1 MEREFLWG
9 GAISASQAEGR
20 FGRAPI
26 GSDFRLPK
34 ERTEGEGL
42 TVVGCDFYH
51 HYREDIA
58 LFAEMGFKCLR
69 FSISWARIFPDD
81 DMTPSE
87 EGLKFYDDVLDE
99 LHRYGIEP
107 VVTLL
112 HYDMPFRLAKEYN
125 GFLSRYVVDCF
136 TRFVD
141 VVTER
146 YADKVKY
153 WLTLNEIN
161 TIHFSCTILGC
172 MKREVTKDEYAQILF
187 HALYASAYCV
197 QAVKRH
203 NQEAQ
208 AGMMFGYTPKYPK
221 SCNPAD
227 IWKTFKEEENDY
239 VFSDVC
245 VNGEFPYYAVQKA
258 RDENIQ
264 IEYKPEDLEVIR
276 RGTVDFLSISYYMS
290 MCISSNKDEEITIG
304 NMSMG
309 AKNPY
314 LNMTEWGWQVDPEG
328 LRIGLNKL
336 YDRYKLPLFVVEN
349 GLGAVDRVEEDGSI
363 HDPYRIAYL
372 RDHIREIK
380 LAVKDGVDVMGYTP
394 WGCID
399 LVSGST
405 VQMSKRYGF
414 IYVDRDDDG
423 NGTLKRMK
431 KDSFAWYKETIAQN
445 GENCLE

>member
-1 MEREFLWG
+1 
-9 GAISASQAEGR
+9 
-20 FGRAPI
+20 
-26 GSDFRLPK
+26 
-34 ERTEGEGL
+34 
-42 TVVGCDFYH
+42 
-51 HYREDIA
+51 
-58 LFAEMGFKCLR
+58 
-69 FSISWARIFPDD
+69 
-81 DMTPSE
+81 
-87 EGLKFYDDVLDE
+87 
-99 LHRYGIEP
+99 
-107 VVTLL
+107 
-112 HYDMPFRLAKEYN
+112 
-125 GFLSRYVVDCF
+125 
-136 TRFVD
+136 
-141 VVTER
+141 
-146 YADKVKY
+146 
-153 WLTLNEIN
+153 
-161 TIHFSCTILGC
+161 
-172 MKREVTKDEYAQILF
+172 
-187 HALYASAYCV
+187 
-197 QAVKRH
+197 
-203 NQEAQ
+203 
-208 AGMMFGYTPKYPK
+208 
-221 SCNPAD
+221 
-227 IWKTFKEEENDY
+227 
-239 VFSDVC
+239 
-245 VNGEFPYYAVQKA
+245 
-258 RDENIQ
+258 
-264 IEYKPEDLEVIR
+264 
-276 RGTVDFLSISYYMS
+276 

>member
-1 MEREFLWG
+1 M
-9 GAISASQAEGR
+9 
-20 FGRAPI
+20 
-26 GSDFRLPK
+26 
-34 ERTEGEGL
+34 
-42 TVVGCDFYH
+42 
-51 HYREDIA
+51 
-58 LFAEMGFKCLR
+58 
-69 FSISWARIFPDD
+69 
-81 DMTPSE
+81 
-87 EGLKFYDDVLDE
+87 
-99 LHRYGIEP
+99 
-107 VVTLL
+107 
-112 HYDMPFRLAKEYN
+112 
-125 GFLSRYVVDCF
+125 
-136 TRFVD
+136 
-141 VVTER
+141 
-146 YADKVKY
+146 
-153 WLTLNEIN
+153 
-161 TIHFSCTILGC
+161 
-172 MKREVTKDEYAQILF
+172 
-187 HALYASAYCV
+187 
-197 QAVKRH
+197 
-203 NQEAQ
+203 
-208 AGMMFGYTPKYPK
+208 
-221 SCNPAD
+221 
-227 IWKTFKEEENDY
+227 
-239 VFSDVC
+239 C

-258 RDENIQ
+258 RDESIQ

-304 NMSMG
+304 NMSR

-314 LNMTEWGWQVDPEG
+314 LNMTEWGWQVDPER

-405 VQMSKRYGF
+405 VQISKRYGF
-414 IYVDRDDDG
+414 IYVDRDDDA